1 MKLSVEQELIK
12 IKYPYP
18 CTVKTYNKSGEV
30 TATRIVTHNVAATEE
45 LQRLYPELKRVI
57 SPYKDDEVVPAPT
70 TVKQLLSSLGQ

>member
-18 CTVKTYNKSGEV
+18 CTVKTFNKLGEV

-57 SPYKDDEVVPAPT
+57 SPYKDDEVVPAPA

>member
-30 TATRIVTHNVAATEE
+30 TATRIITHNVAATEE

-57 SPYKDDEVVPAPT
+57 SPYKDDEVVPAPAT
-70 TVKQLLSSLGQ
+70 LKQLLSSLGQ